1 MNKDAAEGF
10 AMYVEKDYTISEFP
24 NLPFN
29 VEENRVIKD
38 KGAAIKTYV
47 DETTQGWIMGNTDV
61 AATWDKYVNDLKAM
75 GLDEVISAY
84 QSAYD
89 RYQSL

>member
-1 MNKDAAEGF
+1 MRRKGF
-10 AMYVEKDYTISEFP
+10 AMYVEKDYTILEFP

-38 KGAAIKTYV
+38 KAAAIKTYV

-61 AATWDKYVNDLKAM
+61 AATWDKYVNDLNAM